1 MKKKICTILS
11 LSCIAAACVFAAGC
25 AEKSAVDKLREAGC
39 KVFVTYN
46 ANGGKFIG
54 TEKVYLLDGI
64 NPDDSCWTKS
74 DDGKTHIKL
83 TDPTNKLRPTG
94 TTDKMTLTKTEYSLA
109 GWYRNRELLKDE
121 KGNALDEAGNVL
133 TQKDEMYF
141 LKLTNEDGSERK
153 VTVCDGQYFYE
164 GKASDGGIVKD
175 TATNKYVYERSK
187 AEAKIAEMVTPA
199 YSYSGYWDF
208 ATDEIEY
215 AESDGE
221 VSLTLYA
228 GWVPY
233 YQYYYYAKNDS
244 GEWEKYGT
252 TYFDYVL
259 SSSGN
264 EKYADQGEMY
274 LPNWQGGNGA
284 MNYSSHTYNNASTK
298 EFPSIAGK
306 TFKAAYA
313 DKECTQQYTDKI
325 THNGTL
331 DPATALPKDRIQN
344 VYVEFY
350 DEEMFKIETAEQ
362 LAANAKTNGSYEI
375 LNDLDFEKVTW
386 PAVFTTGEF
395 TGKMFSSNGESITLK
410 NVKAQYSAT
419 TANGG
424 LFGLIAAGAQL
435 KNLRFE
441 NVTMDFASATSRE
454 TDTSYG
460 LFSGDINEAAQIEN
474 VTVSGAKLRLGWVQ
488 LKSDYKINLLANGDT
503 AGITQVGNTLL
514 EVYGSEAS
522 TYYKYSFQPEECKIN
537 IETGCVE
544 LVFDDHIEQQ
554 KRSREYYTITWD
566 GNGTTTATAGGKDKN
581 APTET
586 AEERMKQL

>member
-141 LKLTNEDGSERK
+141 LKLTNGDGSERK

-164 GKASDGGIVKD
+164 GKVSAGEAIDGAIIKD
-175 TATNKYVYERSK
+175 NAAKKYIYAISK
-187 AEAKIAEMVTPA
+187 TEAKIAEMVTPA

-215 AESDGE
+215 AESAGE

-284 MNYSSHTYNNASTK
+284 MNYSHTYIDKSTK

-313 DKECTQQYTDKI
+313 DKECTRQYTDKI

-350 DEEMFKIETAEQ
+350 NEEMFKIETAEQ

-375 LNDLDFEKVTW
+375 LNDLDFEKTTW
-386 PAVFTTGEF
+386 PAVFTTGAF
-395 TGKMFSSNGESITLK
+395 TGKMFSATDKKSVTLK

-435 KNLRFE
+435 RNLRFE
-441 NVTMDFASATSRE
+441 NVTMDFASVTCSE
-454 TDTSYG
+454 TDTGYG
-460 LFSGDINEAAQIEN
+460 LFSGDINEAAQIKN
-474 VTVSGAKLRLGWVQ
+474 ITVSGAKLRLGIIQ
-488 LKSDYKINLLANGDT
+488 LQSGYKINLLAGGN
-503 AGITQVGNTLL
+503 ASGITQEGETAL
-514 EVYGSEAS
+514 EVYGEAAIDCSYYYFEPETIEIDVAKKEIKLTFLSINESEKQRRE
-522 TYYKYSFQPEECKIN
+522 Y
-537 IETGCVE
+537 
-544 LVFDDHIEQQ
+544 
-554 KRSREYYTITWD
+554 EYYTVTWD
-566 GNGTTTATAGGKDKN
+566 ATGKTTATPHNPYKTQ
-581 APTET
+581 P
-586 AEERMKQL
+586 

>member
-11 LSCIAAACVFAAGC
+11 LSCIAAACIFAAGC

-164 GKASDGGIVKD
+164 GKVSAGEAIDGAIIKD
-175 TATNKYVYERSK
+175 NAAKKYIYAISK

-284 MNYSSHTYNNASTK
+284 MNYSSHTYNDDSTK

-313 DKECTQQYTDKI
+313 DKDCTQQYTDKI

-375 LNDLDFEKVTW
+375 LNDLDFEKTTW
-386 PAVFTTGEF
+386 PAVFTTGAF
-395 TGKMFSSNGESITLK
+395 TGKMFSATGESITLK
-410 NVKAQYSAT
+410 NVKAQYAGT

-441 NVTMDFASATSRE
+441 NVTMDFASVTCSE
-454 TDTSYG
+454 TDTGYG
-460 LFSGDINEAAQIEN
+460 LFSGNVDEAAQIEN
-474 VTVSGAKLRLGWVQ
+474 VTVSGAKLRLGIIQ
-488 LKSDYKINLLANGDT
+488 LQSGYKINLLAGGN
-503 AGITQVGNTLL
+503 ASGITQEGETAL
-514 EVYGSEAS
+514 EVYGEAGITCS
-522 TYYKYSFQPEECKIN
+522 YYYFEPETIEIDVAKKEIKLTFLSIN
-537 IETGCVE
+537 ESDKQRRE
-544 LVFDDHIEQQ
+544 Y
-554 KRSREYYTITWD
+554 EYYTVTWD
-566 GNGTTTATAGGKDKN
+566 ATGKTTATPHNPYKTQ
-581 APTET
+581 P
-586 AEERMKQL
+586 

>member
-11 LSCIAAACVFAAGC
+11 LSCIAAACIFAAGC

-164 GKASDGGIVKD
+164 GKVSAGEAIDGAIIKD
-175 TATNKYVYERSK
+175 NAAKKYIYAISK

-284 MNYSSHTYNNASTK
+284 MNYSHTYIDKSTK

-313 DKECTQQYTDKI
+313 DKECTRQYTDKI

-386 PAVFTTGEF
+386 PAVFTTGAF
-395 TGKMFSSNGESITLK
+395 TGKMFSATDKKSVTLK

-435 KNLRFE
+435 RNLRFE
-441 NVTMDFASATSRE
+441 NVTMDFASVTCSE
-454 TDTSYG
+454 TDTGYG
-460 LFSGDINEAAQIEN
+460 LFSGNVDGAAQIKN
-474 VTVSGAKLRLGWVQ
+474 ITVSGAKLRLGIIQ
-488 LKSDYKINLLANGDT
+488 LQSGYKINLLAGGN
-503 AGITQVGNTLL
+503 ASGITQEGETAL
-514 EVYGSEAS
+514 EVYGEAGITCSYYYFEPETIEIDVAKKEIKLTFLSINESEKQRRE
-522 TYYKYSFQPEECKIN
+522 Y
-537 IETGCVE
+537 
-544 LVFDDHIEQQ
+544 
-554 KRSREYYTITWD
+554 EYYTVTWD
-566 GNGTTTATAGGKDKN
+566 ATGKTTATPHNPYKTQ
-581 APTET
+581 P
-586 AEERMKQL
+586 

>member
-11 LSCIAAACVFAAGC
+11 LSCIAAACIFAAGC

-94 TTDKMTLTKTEYSLA
+94 TTDKMTLMKTEYSLA

-164 GKASDGGIVKD
+164 GKVSAGEAIDGAIIKD
-175 TATNKYVYERSK
+175 NAAKKYIYAISK

-215 AESDGE
+215 AESAGE

-284 MNYSSHTYNNASTK
+284 MNYSHTYIDKSTK

-375 LNDLDFEKVTW
+375 LNDLDFEKTTW
-386 PAVFTTGEF
+386 PAVFTTGAF
-395 TGKMFSSNGESITLK
+395 TGKMFSATDKSVTLK
-410 NVKAQYSAT
+410 NVKAQYAAT

-435 KNLRFE
+435 RNLRFE
-441 NVTMDFASATSRE
+441 NVTMDFASVTSRE

-460 LFSGDINEAAQIEN
+460 LFSGNVDEAAQIKN
-474 VTVSGAKLRLGWVQ
+474 ITVSGAKLRLGIIQ
-488 LKSDYKINLLANGDT
+488 LQSGYKINLLAGGN
-503 AGITQVGNTLL
+503 ASGITQEGETAL
-514 EVYGSEAS
+514 EVYGEAGITCSYYYFEPETIEIDVAKKEIKLTFLSINESEKQRRE
-522 TYYKYSFQPEECKIN
+522 Y
-537 IETGCVE
+537 
-544 LVFDDHIEQQ
+544 
-554 KRSREYYTITWD
+554 EYYTVTWD
-566 GNGTTTATAGGKDKN
+566 ATGKTTATPHKPYKTQ
-581 APTET
+581 P
-586 AEERMKQL
+586 

>member
-64 NPDDSCWTKS
+64 NPDDNCWTKS

-94 TTDKMTLTKTEYSLA
+94 TTDKMTLMKTEYSLA

-164 GKASDGGIVKD
+164 GKVSDGGIVKD

-284 MNYSSHTYNNASTK
+284 MNYSHTYIDKSTK

-313 DKECTQQYTDKI
+313 DEKCTQQYTDKI

-375 LNDLDFEKVTW
+375 LNDLDFEKTTW
-386 PAVFTTGEF
+386 PAVFTTGAF
-395 TGKMFSSNGESITLK
+395 TGKMFSATGESITLK
-410 NVKAQYSAT
+410 NVKAQYAGT

-441 NVTMDFASATSRE
+441 NVTMNFASVTCSE
-454 TDTSYG
+454 TDTGYG
-460 LFSGDINEAAQIEN
+460 LFSGDINGAAQIEN
-474 VTVSGAKLRLGWVQ
+474 ITVSGAKLRLGIIQ
-488 LKSDYKINLLANGDT
+488 LQSGYKINLLANGN
-503 AGITQVGNTLL
+503 ASGITQEGETAL
-514 EVYGSEAS
+514 EVYGEAGITCSYYYFEPETIEIDVAKKEIKLTFLSINESEKQRRE
-522 TYYKYSFQPEECKIN
+522 Y
-537 IETGCVE
+537 
-544 LVFDDHIEQQ
+544 
-554 KRSREYYTITWD
+554 EYYTVTWD
-566 GNGTTTATAGGKDKN
+566 ATGKTTATPHKPYKTQ
-581 APTET
+581 P
-586 AEERMKQL
+586 

>member
-94 TTDKMTLTKTEYSLA
+94 TTDKMTLMKTEYSLA

-121 KGNALDEAGNVL
+121 NGNALDDAGNVL

-153 VTVCDGQYFYE
+153 VTVYDGQYFYE
-164 GKASDGGIVKD
+164 GEASDGGIVKD

-284 MNYSSHTYNNASTK
+284 MNYSHTYIDKSTK

-375 LNDLDFEKVTW
+375 LNDLDFEKTTW
-386 PAVFTTGEF
+386 PAVFTTGAF
-395 TGKMFSSNGESITLK
+395 TGKMFSATGESITLK
-410 NVKAQYSAT
+410 NVKAQYAGT

-441 NVTMDFASATSRE
+441 NVTMDFASVTCSE
-454 TDTSYG
+454 TDTGYG
-460 LFSGDINEAAQIEN
+460 LFSGDINGAAQIEN
-474 VTVSGAKLRLGWVQ
+474 ITVSGAKLRLGIIQ
-488 LKSDYKINLLANGDT
+488 LQSGYKINLLAGGNASGISQEGET
-503 AGITQVGNTLL
+503 AL
-514 EVYGSEAS
+514 EVYGEAAIDCSYYYFEPETIEIDVAKKEIKLAFLSINESEKQRRG
-522 TYYKYSFQPEECKIN
+522 Y
-537 IETGCVE
+537 
-544 LVFDDHIEQQ
+544 
-554 KRSREYYTITWD
+554 EYYTITWD
-566 GNGTTTATAGGKDKN
+566 ATGKTTATPHNPYKTQ
-581 APTET
+581 P
-586 AEERMKQL
+586 

>member
-94 TTDKMTLTKTEYSLA
+94 TTDKMTLMKTEYSLA

-164 GKASDGGIVKD
+164 GKVSAGEAIDGAIIKD
-175 TATNKYVYERSK
+175 NAAKKYIYAISK

-215 AESDGE
+215 AESAGE

-264 EKYADQGEMY
+264 EKYVDQGEMY
-274 LPNWQGGNGA
+274 LPNWQGGYGA
-284 MNYSSHTYNNASTK
+284 MNYSHTYIDKSTK

-375 LNDLDFEKVTW
+375 LNDLDFEKTTW
-386 PAVFTTGEF
+386 PAVFTTGAF
-395 TGKMFSSNGESITLK
+395 TGKMFPATDKKSVTLK

-441 NVTMDFASATSRE
+441 NVTMDFASVTSRE
-454 TDTSYG
+454 TDTGYG

-474 VTVSGAKLRLGWVQ
+474 ITVSGAKLRLGIIQ
-488 LKSDYKINLLANGDT
+488 LQSGYKINLLAGGN
-503 AGITQVGNTLL
+503 ASGITQEGETAL
-514 EVYGSEAS
+514 EVYGEAAIDCSYYYFEPETIEIDVAKKEIKLTFLSINESEKQRRG
-522 TYYKYSFQPEECKIN
+522 Y
-537 IETGCVE
+537 
-544 LVFDDHIEQQ
+544 
-554 KRSREYYTITWD
+554 EYYAITWD
-566 GNGTTTATAGGKDKN
+566 ATGKTTATPHKPYKTQ
-581 APTET
+581 P
-586 AEERMKQL
+586 

>member
-11 LSCIAAACVFAAGC
+11 LSCIAAACIFAAGC

-164 GKASDGGIVKD
+164 GKVSAGEAIDGAIIKD
-175 TATNKYVYERSK
+175 NAAKKYIYAISK

-284 MNYSSHTYNNASTK
+284 MNYSSHTYNDDSTK

-350 DEEMFKIETAEQ
+350 DEEMFKIETAKQ
-362 LAANAKTNGSYEI
+362 LAENAKTNGSYEI
-375 LNDLDFEKVTW
+375 LNDLDFEKTTW
-386 PAVFTTGEF
+386 PAVFTTGAF
-395 TGKMFSSNGESITLK
+395 TGKMFSATGESITLK
-410 NVKAQYSAT
+410 NVKAQYAGT

-441 NVTMDFASATSRE
+441 NVTMDFASVTCSE
-454 TDTSYG
+454 TDTGYG
-460 LFSGDINEAAQIEN
+460 LFSGNVDEAAQIEN
-474 VTVSGAKLRLGWVQ
+474 VTVSGAKLRLGIIQ
-488 LKSDYKINLLANGDT
+488 LQSGYKINLLAGGN
-503 AGITQVGNTLL
+503 ASGITQEGETAL
-514 EVYGSEAS
+514 EVYGEAGITCS
-522 TYYKYSFQPEECKIN
+522 YYYFEPETIEIDVAKKEIKLTFLSIN
-537 IETGCVE
+537 ESDKQRRE
-544 LVFDDHIEQQ
+544 Y
-554 KRSREYYTITWD
+554 EYYTVTWD
-566 GNGTTTATAGGKDKN
+566 ATGKTTATPHNPYKTQ
-581 APTET
+581 P
-586 AEERMKQL
+586 

>member
-11 LSCIAAACVFAAGC
+11 LSCIAAACIFAAGC

-284 MNYSSHTYNNASTK
+284 MNYSHTYIDKSTK

-344 VYVEFY
+344 VYVEF
-350 DEEMFKIETAEQ
+350 DNEEMFKIETAEQ

-375 LNDLDFEKVTW
+375 LNDLDFEKTTW
-386 PAVFTTGEF
+386 PAVFTTGAF
-395 TGKMFSSNGESITLK
+395 TGKMFSATDKSVTLK
-410 NVKAQYSAT
+410 NVKAQYAGT

-441 NVTMDFASATSRE
+441 NVTMDFASVTCSE
-454 TDTSYG
+454 TDTGYG
-460 LFSGDINEAAQIEN
+460 LFSGNVDETAQIEN
-474 VTVSGAKLRLGWVQ
+474 ITVSGAKLRLGIIQ
-488 LKSDYKINLLANGDT
+488 LQSGYKINLLAGGN
-503 AGITQVGNTLL
+503 ASGITQEGETAL
-514 EVYGSEAS
+514 EVYGEAAIDCSYYYFEPETIEIDVAKKEIKLTFLSINESEKQRRE
-522 TYYKYSFQPEECKIN
+522 Y
-537 IETGCVE
+537 
-544 LVFDDHIEQQ
+544 
-554 KRSREYYTITWD
+554 EYYTVTWD
-566 GNGTTTATAGGKDKN
+566 ATGKTTATPHKPYKTQ
-581 APTET
+581 P
-586 AEERMKQL
+586 

>member
-164 GKASDGGIVKD
+164 GKVSAGEAIDGAIIKD
-175 TATNKYVYERSK
+175 NAAKKYIYAISK
-187 AEAKIAEMVTPA
+187 TEAKIAEMVTPA

-284 MNYSSHTYNNASTK
+284 MNYSSHTYNDDSTK

-313 DKECTQQYTDKI
+313 DKECMQQYTDKI

-362 LAANAKTNGSYEI
+362 LAANAITNGSYEI
-375 LNDLDFEKVTW
+375 LNDLDFEKTTW
-386 PAVFTTGEF
+386 PAVFTTGAF
-395 TGKMFSSNGESITLK
+395 TGKMFSATDKKSVTLK

-435 KNLRFE
+435 RNLRFE
-441 NVTMDFASATSRE
+441 NVTMDFASVTCSE
-454 TDTSYG
+454 TDTGYG
-460 LFSGDINEAAQIEN
+460 LFSGDINEAAQIKN
-474 VTVSGAKLRLGWVQ
+474 ITVSGAKLRLGIIQ
-488 LKSDYKINLLANGDT
+488 LQSGYKINLLAGGN
-503 AGITQVGNTLL
+503 ASGITQEGETAL
-514 EVYGSEAS
+514 EVYGEAAIDCSYYYFEPETIEIDVAKKEIKLTFLSINESEKQRRG
-522 TYYKYSFQPEECKIN
+522 Y
-537 IETGCVE
+537 
-544 LVFDDHIEQQ
+544 
-554 KRSREYYTITWD
+554 EYYTITWD
-566 GNGTTTATAGGKDKN
+566 ATGKTTATPHKPYKTQ
-581 APTET
+581 P
-586 AEERMKQL
+586 

>member
-94 TTDKMTLTKTEYSLA
+94 TNDKMTLTKTEYSLA

-274 LPNWQGGNGA
+274 LPNWQGGYGA
-284 MNYSSHTYNNASTK
+284 MNYSSHTYNDKSTK

-313 DKECTQQYTDKI
+313 DKECTQKYTNKI

-350 DEEMFKIETAEQ
+350 NEEMFKIETAEQ

-375 LNDLDFEKVTW
+375 LNDLDFEKTTW
-386 PAVFTTGEF
+386 PAVFTTGAF
-395 TGKMFSSNGESITLK
+395 TGKMFSATDKKSITLK
-410 NVKAQYSAT
+410 NVKAQYSGT

-441 NVTMDFASATSRE
+441 NVTMDFASVTCSE
-454 TDTSYG
+454 TDTGYG
-460 LFSGDINEAAQIEN
+460 LFSGDINGAAQIEN
-474 VTVSGAKLRLGWVQ
+474 ITVSGAKLRLGIIQ
-488 LKSDYKINLLANGDT
+488 LQSGYKINLLAGGN
-503 AGITQVGNTLL
+503 ASGITQEGETAL
-514 EVYGSEAS
+514 EVYGEAGITCSYYYFEPETIEIDVAKKEIKLTFLSINESEKQRRE
-522 TYYKYSFQPEECKIN
+522 Y
-537 IETGCVE
+537 
-544 LVFDDHIEQQ
+544 
-554 KRSREYYTITWD
+554 EYYTVTWD
-566 GNGTTTATAGGKDKN
+566 ATGKTTATPHKPYKTQ
-581 APTET
+581 P
-586 AEERMKQL
+586 

>member
-141 LKLTNEDGSERK
+141 LKLTNGDGSERK

-284 MNYSSHTYNNASTK
+284 MNYSSHTYNDDSTK

-350 DEEMFKIETAEQ
+350 DEEMFKIETAKQ

-375 LNDLDFEKVTW
+375 LNDLDFEIEKTTW
-386 PAVFTTGEF
+386 PAVFTTGAF
-395 TGKMFSSNGESITLK
+395 TGKMFSATGESVTLK
-410 NVKAQYSAT
+410 NVKAQYAGT

-441 NVTMDFASATSRE
+441 NVTMDFASVTCSE
-454 TDTSYG
+454 TDTGYG
-460 LFSGDINEAAQIEN
+460 LFSGDINGAAQIEN
-474 VTVSGAKLRLGWVQ
+474 ITVSGAKLRLGIIQ
-488 LKSDYKINLLANGDT
+488 LQSGYKINLLAGGN
-503 AGITQVGNTLL
+503 ASGITQEDETAL
-514 EVYGSEAS
+514 EVYGEAGITCSYYYFEPETIEIDVAKKEIKLTFLSINESEKQRRE
-522 TYYKYSFQPEECKIN
+522 Y
-537 IETGCVE
+537 
-544 LVFDDHIEQQ
+544 
-554 KRSREYYTITWD
+554 EYYTVTWD
-566 GNGTTTATAGGKDKN
+566 ATGKTTATPHNPYKTQ
-581 APTET
+581 P
-586 AEERMKQL
+586 

>member
-153 VTVCDGQYFYE
+153 VTVYDGQYFYE
-164 GKASDGGIVKD
+164 GKVSAGEAIDGAIIKD
-175 TATNKYVYERSK
+175 NAAKKYIYAISK

-284 MNYSSHTYNNASTK
+284 MNYSHTYIDKSTK

-375 LNDLDFEKVTW
+375 LNDLDFEKTTW
-386 PAVFTTGEF
+386 PAVFTTGAF
-395 TGKMFSSNGESITLK
+395 TGKMFSATGESITLK
-410 NVKAQYSAT
+410 NVKAQYAGT

-435 KNLRFE
+435 RNLRFE
-441 NVTMDFASATSRE
+441 NVTMDFASVTCSE
-454 TDTSYG
+454 TDTGYG
-460 LFSGDINEAAQIEN
+460 LFSGNVDGAAQIEN
-474 VTVSGAKLRLGWVQ
+474 VTVSGAKLRLGIIQ
-488 LKSDYKINLLANGDT
+488 LQSGYKINLLANGN
-503 AGITQVGNTLL
+503 ASGITQEGETAL
-514 EVYGSEAS
+514 EVYGEAAIDCSYYYFEPETIEIDVAKKEIKLTFLSINESEKQRRG
-522 TYYKYSFQPEECKIN
+522 Y
-537 IETGCVE
+537 
-544 LVFDDHIEQQ
+544 
-554 KRSREYYTITWD
+554 EYYTITWD
-566 GNGTTTATAGGKDKN
+566 ATGKTTATPHKPYKTQ
-581 APTET
+581 P
-586 AEERMKQL
+586 

>member
-94 TTDKMTLTKTEYSLA
+94 TNDKMTLTKTEYSLA

-141 LKLTNEDGSERK
+141 LKLTNGDGSERK

-164 GKASDGGIVKD
+164 GEASDGGIVKD

-284 MNYSSHTYNNASTK
+284 MNYSHTYIDKSTK

-362 LAANAKTNGSYEI
+362 LAANAITNGSYEI
-375 LNDLDFEKVTW
+375 LNDLDFEKTTW
-386 PAVFTTGEF
+386 PAVFTTGAF
-395 TGKMFSSNGESITLK
+395 TGKMFSATGECITLK
-410 NVKAQYSAT
+410 NVKAQYFGT

-441 NVTMDFASATSRE
+441 NVTMDFASVTCSE
-454 TDTSYG
+454 TDTGYG
-460 LFSGDINEAAQIEN
+460 LFSGNVDEAAQIKN
-474 VTVSGAKLRLGWVQ
+474 ITVSGAKLRLGIIQ
-488 LKSDYKINLLANGDT
+488 LQSGYKINLLANGN
-503 AGITQVGNTLL
+503 ASGITQEGETAL
-514 EVYGSEAS
+514 EVYGEAAIDCSYYYFEPETIEIDVAKKEIKLTFLSINESEKQRRE
-522 TYYKYSFQPEECKIN
+522 Y
-537 IETGCVE
+537 
-544 LVFDDHIEQQ
+544 
-554 KRSREYYTITWD
+554 EYYTVTWD
-566 GNGTTTATAGGKDKN
+566 ATGKTTATPHNPYKTQ
-581 APTET
+581 P
-586 AEERMKQL
+586 

>member
-64 NPDDSCWTKS
+64 NPDDSCWAKS

-94 TTDKMTLTKTEYSLA
+94 TTDKMTLMKTEYSLA
-109 GWYRNRELLKDE
+109 GWYRNRELMKDE
-121 KGNALDEAGNVL
+121 NGNAVDENGNVL

-153 VTVCDGQYFYE
+153 VTVYDGQYFYE
-164 GKASDGGIVKD
+164 GKVSAGEAIDGAIIKD
-175 TATNKYVYERSK
+175 NAAKKYIYAISK
-187 AEAKIAEMVTPA
+187 TEAKIAEMVTPA

-233 YQYYYYAKNDS
+233 YQYHYYAKNDS

-284 MNYSSHTYNNASTK
+284 MNYSSHTYNDDSTK

-350 DEEMFKIETAEQ
+350 NEEMFKIETAEQ

-375 LNDLDFEKVTW
+375 LNDLDFEKTTW
-386 PAVFTTGEF
+386 PAVFTTGAF
-395 TGKMFSSNGESITLK
+395 TGKMFSATGESVTLK

-441 NVTMDFASATSRE
+441 NVTMDFASVTSRE
-454 TDTSYG
+454 IDTGYG
-460 LFSGDINEAAQIEN
+460 LFSGDINEAAQLEN
-474 VTVSGAKLRLGWVQ
+474 VTVSGAKLRLGIIQ
-488 LKSDYKINLLANGDT
+488 LQSGYKINLLANGN
-503 AGITQVGNTLL
+503 ASGITQEGETVL
-514 EVYGSEAS
+514 EVYGEAAIDCS
-522 TYYKYSFQPEECKIN
+522 YYYFSPETIQIDVATKEVKL
-537 IETGCVE
+537 TFLYDSAAQRRGY
-544 LVFDDHIEQQ
+544 
-554 KRSREYYTITWD
+554 EYYTITWD
-566 GNGTTTATAGGKDKN
+566 ATGKTTATPHKPYKTQ
-581 APTET
+581 P
-586 AEERMKQL
+586 

>member
-74 DDGKTHIKL
+74 DDGKTLIKL

-94 TTDKMTLTKTEYSLA
+94 TTDKMTLMKTEYSLA

-121 KGNALDEAGNVL
+121 NGNALDDAGNVL

-164 GKASDGGIVKD
+164 GTVSAGEAIDGAIIKD
-175 TATNKYVYERSK
+175 NAAKKYIYAISK
-187 AEAKIAEMVTPA
+187 TEAKIAEMVTPA

-215 AESDGE
+215 AESAGE

-274 LPNWQGGNGA
+274 LPNWQGGKGA
-284 MNYSSHTYNNASTK
+284 MNYSHTYIDKSTK

-375 LNDLDFEKVTW
+375 LNDLDFEKTTW
-386 PAVFTTGEF
+386 PAVFTTGAF
-395 TGKMFSSNGESITLK
+395 TGKMFSATDKSVTLK
-410 NVKAQYSAT
+410 NVKAQYAGT

-441 NVTMDFASATSRE
+441 NVTMDFASVTCSE
-454 TDTSYG
+454 TDTGYG
-460 LFSGDINEAAQIEN
+460 LFSGVIDEAAQIKN
-474 VTVSGAKLRLGWVQ
+474 ITVSGAKLRLGIIQ
-488 LKSDYKINLLANGDT
+488 LQSGYKINLLAGGN
-503 AGITQVGNTLL
+503 ASGITQEGETAL
-514 EVYGSEAS
+514 EVYGEAAIDCSYYYFEPETIEIDVAKKEIKLTFLSINESEKQRRE
-522 TYYKYSFQPEECKIN
+522 Y
-537 IETGCVE
+537 
-544 LVFDDHIEQQ
+544 
-554 KRSREYYTITWD
+554 EYYTVTWD
-566 GNGTTTATAGGKDKN
+566 ATGKTTATPHKPYKTQ
-581 APTET
+581 P
-586 AEERMKQL
+586 

>member
-141 LKLTNEDGSERK
+141 LKLTNGDGSERK

-164 GKASDGGIVKD
+164 GEASDGGIVKD

-274 LPNWQGGNGA
+274 LPNWQGGKGA
-284 MNYSSHTYNNASTK
+284 MNYSHTYIDKSTK

-313 DKECTQQYTDKI
+313 DEKCKQQYTDKI

-362 LAANAKTNGSYEI
+362 LEANAKTNGSYEI
-375 LNDLDFEKVTW
+375 LNDLDFEKTTW
-386 PAVFTTGEF
+386 PAVFTTGAF
-395 TGKMFSSNGESITLK
+395 TGKMFSATDKSVTLK

-435 KNLRFE
+435 RNLRFE
-441 NVTMDFASATSRE
+441 NVTMDFASVTCSE
-454 TDTSYG
+454 TDTGYG
-460 LFSGDINEAAQIEN
+460 LFSGNVDEAAQIKN
-474 VTVSGAKLRLGWVQ
+474 VTVSGAKLRLGIIQ
-488 LKSDYKINLLANGDT
+488 LQSGYKINLLANGK
-503 AGITQVGNTLL
+503 ASGITQEGETAL
-514 EVYGSEAS
+514 EVYGEAAIDCSYYYFEPETIEIDVAKKEIKLTFLSINESEKQRRE
-522 TYYKYSFQPEECKIN
+522 Y
-537 IETGCVE
+537 
-544 LVFDDHIEQQ
+544 
-554 KRSREYYTITWD
+554 EYYTITWD
-566 GNGTTTATAGGKDKN
+566 ATGKTTATPHN
-581 APTET
+581 PYNT
-586 AEERMKQL
+586 QP

>member
-74 DDGKTHIKL
+74 DDGQTHIKL

-164 GKASDGGIVKD
+164 GKVSAGEAIDGAIIKD
-175 TATNKYVYERSK
+175 NAAKKYIYAISK

-274 LPNWQGGNGA
+274 LPNWQGGTGA
-284 MNYSSHTYNNASTK
+284 MNYSHTYIDKSTK

-313 DKECTQQYTDKI
+313 DEKCTQQYTDKI

-350 DEEMFKIETAEQ
+350 NEEMFKIETAKQ
-362 LAANAKTNGSYEI
+362 LAENAKTNGSYEI

-386 PAVFTTGEF
+386 PAVFTTGAF
-395 TGKMFSSNGESITLK
+395 TGKMFSATGESITLK

-435 KNLRFE
+435 RNLRFE
-441 NVTMDFASATSRE
+441 NVTMDFASVTCSE
-454 TDTSYG
+454 TDTGYG
-460 LFSGDINEAAQIEN
+460 LFSGNVDGAAQIKN
-474 VTVSGAKLRLGWVQ
+474 ITVSGAKLRLGIIQ
-488 LKSDYKINLLANGDT
+488 LQSGYKINLLAGGN
-503 AGITQVGNTLL
+503 ASGITQEGETAL
-514 EVYGSEAS
+514 EVYGEAGITCSYYYFEPETIEIDVAKKEIKLTFLSINESEKQRRE
-522 TYYKYSFQPEECKIN
+522 Y
-537 IETGCVE
+537 
-544 LVFDDHIEQQ
+544 
-554 KRSREYYTITWD
+554 EYYTVTWD
-566 GNGTTTATAGGKDKN
+566 ATGKTTATPHNPYKTQ
-581 APTET
+581 P
-586 AEERMKQL
+586 

>member
-164 GKASDGGIVKD
+164 GKVSAGEAIDGAIIKD
-175 TATNKYVYERSK
+175 NAAKKYIYAISK

-274 LPNWQGGNGA
+274 LPNWQGGKGA
-284 MNYSSHTYNNASTK
+284 MNYSHTYIDKSTK

-313 DKECTQQYTDKI
+313 DEKCKQQYTDKI

-350 DEEMFKIETAEQ
+350 NEEMFKIETAEQ
-362 LAANAKTNGSYEI
+362 LEANAKTNGSYEI
-375 LNDLDFEKVTW
+375 LNDLDFEKTTW
-386 PAVFTTGEF
+386 PAVFTTGAF
-395 TGKMFSSNGESITLK
+395 TGKMFPAPDKKSVTLK

-424 LFGLIAAGAQL
+424 LFGLIAADAQL

-441 NVTMDFASATSRE
+441 NVTMDFASVTCSE
-454 TDTSYG
+454 TDTGYG
-460 LFSGDINEAAQIEN
+460 LFSGNVDEAAQIEN
-474 VTVSGAKLRLGWVQ
+474 ITVSGAKLRLGIIQ
-488 LKSDYKINLLANGDT
+488 LQSGYKINLLAGGN
-503 AGITQVGNTLL
+503 ASGITQEGETAL
-514 EVYGSEAS
+514 EVYGEAAIDCSYYYFEPETIEIDVAKKEIKLTFLSINESEKQRRE
-522 TYYKYSFQPEECKIN
+522 Y
-537 IETGCVE
+537 
-544 LVFDDHIEQQ
+544 
-554 KRSREYYTITWD
+554 EYYTVTWD
-566 GNGTTTATAGGKDKN
+566 ATGKTTATPHNPYKIQ
-581 APTET
+581 P
-586 AEERMKQL
+586 

>member
-264 EKYADQGEMY
+264 EKYVDQGEMY
-274 LPNWQGGNGA
+274 LPNWKGGNGA
-284 MNYSSHTYNNASTK
+284 MNYSSHTYNDKSTK

-350 DEEMFKIETAEQ
+350 NEEMFKIETAEQ

-375 LNDLDFEKVTW
+375 LNDLDFEKTTW
-386 PAVFTTGEF
+386 PAVFTTGAF
-395 TGKMFSSNGESITLK
+395 TGKMFSATDKSVTLK
-410 NVKAQYSAT
+410 NVKAQYAGT

-424 LFGLIAAGAQL
+424 LFGLIAADAQL

-441 NVTMDFASATSRE
+441 NVTMDFASVTCSE
-454 TDTSYG
+454 TDTGYG
-460 LFSGDINEAAQIEN
+460 LFSGNVDEAAQIEN
-474 VTVSGAKLRLGWVQ
+474 ITVSGAKLRLGIIQ
-488 LKSDYKINLLANGDT
+488 LQSGYKINLLAGGN
-503 AGITQVGNTLL
+503 ASGITQEGETAL
-514 EVYGSEAS
+514 EVYGEAAIDCSYYYFEPETIEIDVAKKEIKLTFLSINESEKQRRE
-522 TYYKYSFQPEECKIN
+522 Y
-537 IETGCVE
+537 
-544 LVFDDHIEQQ
+544 
-554 KRSREYYTITWD
+554 EYYTVTWD
-566 GNGTTTATAGGKDKN
+566 ATGKTTATPHKPYKTQ
-581 APTET
+581 P
-586 AEERMKQL
+586 

>member
-11 LSCIAAACVFAAGC
+11 LSCIAAACIFAAGC

-94 TTDKMTLTKTEYSLA
+94 TNDKMTLTKTEYSLA

-164 GKASDGGIVKD
+164 GEASDGGIVKD

-284 MNYSSHTYNNASTK
+284 MNYSHTYIDKSTK

-350 DEEMFKIETAEQ
+350 DEEMFKIETAGQ

-375 LNDLDFEKVTW
+375 LNDLDFEIEKTMW
-386 PAVFTTGEF
+386 PAVFTTGAF
-395 TGKMFSSNGESITLK
+395 TGKMFSATGESITLK
-410 NVKAQYSAT
+410 NVKAQYAGT

-441 NVTMDFASATSRE
+441 NVTMDFASVTSRE
-454 TDTSYG
+454 TDTGYG
-460 LFSGDINEAAQIEN
+460 LFSGDINGAAQIEN
-474 VTVSGAKLRLGWVQ
+474 ITVSGAKLRLGIIQ
-488 LKSDYKINLLANGDT
+488 LQSGYKINLLAGGN
-503 AGITQVGNTLL
+503 ASGITQEGETAL
-514 EVYGSEAS
+514 EVYGEAGITCSYYYFEPETIEIDVAKKEIKLTFLSINESEKQRRE
-522 TYYKYSFQPEECKIN
+522 Y
-537 IETGCVE
+537 
-544 LVFDDHIEQQ
+544 
-554 KRSREYYTITWD
+554 EYYTVTWD
-566 GNGTTTATAGGKDKN
+566 ATGKTTATPHKPYKTQ
-581 APTET
+581 P
-586 AEERMKQL
+586 

>member
-164 GKASDGGIVKD
+164 GKVSAGEAIDGAIIKD
-175 TATNKYVYERSK
+175 NAAKKYIYAISK

-215 AESDGE
+215 AESAGE

-284 MNYSSHTYNNASTK
+284 MNYSHTYIDKSTK

-350 DEEMFKIETAEQ
+350 DEEMFKIETAKQ
-362 LAANAKTNGSYEI
+362 LAENAKTNGSYEI
-375 LNDLDFEKVTW
+375 LNDLDFEKTTW
-386 PAVFTTGEF
+386 PAVFTTGAF
-395 TGKMFSSNGESITLK
+395 TGKMFPATDKKSVTLK

-441 NVTMDFASATSRE
+441 NVTMDFASVTCSE
-454 TDTSYG
+454 TDTGYG
-460 LFSGDINEAAQIEN
+460 LFSGNVDEAAQIKN
-474 VTVSGAKLRLGWVQ
+474 ITVSGAKLRLGIIQ
-488 LKSDYKINLLANGDT
+488 LQSGYKINLLAGGN
-503 AGITQVGNTLL
+503 ASGITQEGETVL
-514 EVYGSEAS
+514 EVYGEAAIDCSYYYFEPETIEIDVAKKEIKLTFLSINESEKQRRE
-522 TYYKYSFQPEECKIN
+522 Y
-537 IETGCVE
+537 
-544 LVFDDHIEQQ
+544 
-554 KRSREYYTITWD
+554 EYYTVTWD
-566 GNGTTTATAGGKDKN
+566 ATGKTTATPHNPYKTQ
-581 APTET
+581 P
-586 AEERMKQL
+586 

>member
-164 GKASDGGIVKD
+164 GEASDGGIVKD

-233 YQYYYYAKNDS
+233 YQYYYYSKNDS

-284 MNYSSHTYNNASTK
+284 MNYSSHTYNDDSTK

-350 DEEMFKIETAEQ
+350 DEEMFKIETAGQ
-362 LAANAKTNGSYEI
+362 LAANAITNGSYEI
-375 LNDLDFEKVTW
+375 LNDLDFEKTTW

-395 TGKMFSSNGESITLK
+395 TGKMFSATGESITLK
-410 NVKAQYSAT
+410 NVKAQYAGT

-441 NVTMDFASATSRE
+441 NVTMDFASVTCSE
-454 TDTSYG
+454 TDTGYG
-460 LFSGDINEAAQIEN
+460 LFSGDINGAAQIEN
-474 VTVSGAKLRLGWVQ
+474 ITVAGAKLRLGIIQ
-488 LKSDYKINLLANGDT
+488 LQSGYKINLLAGGN
-503 AGITQVGNTLL
+503 ASGITQEGETAL
-514 EVYGSEAS
+514 EVYGEAGITCSYYYFEPETIEIDVAKKEIKLTFLSINESEKQRRE
-522 TYYKYSFQPEECKIN
+522 Y
-537 IETGCVE
+537 
-544 LVFDDHIEQQ
+544 
-554 KRSREYYTITWD
+554 EYYTVTWD
-566 GNGTTTATAGGKDKN
+566 ATGKTTATPHNPYKTQ
-581 APTET
+581 P
-586 AEERMKQL
+586 

>member
-11 LSCIAAACVFAAGC
+11 LSCIAAACIFAAGC

-164 GKASDGGIVKD
+164 GKVSAGEAIDGAIIKD
-175 TATNKYVYERSK
+175 NAAKKYIYAISK

-264 EKYADQGEMY
+264 EKYVDQGEMY

-284 MNYSSHTYNNASTK
+284 MNYSHTYIDKSTK
-298 EFPSIAGK
+298 EFPSIASK

-375 LNDLDFEKVTW
+375 LNDLDFEKTTW
-386 PAVFTTGEF
+386 PAVFTTGAF
-395 TGKMFSSNGESITLK
+395 TGKMFSATDKSVTLK
-410 NVKAQYSAT
+410 NVKAQYAGT

-441 NVTMDFASATSRE
+441 NVTMDFASVMCSE
-454 TDTSYG
+454 TDTGYG
-460 LFSGDINEAAQIEN
+460 LFSGNVDEAAQIKN
-474 VTVSGAKLRLGWVQ
+474 ITVAGAKLRLGIIQ
-488 LKSDYKINLLANGDT
+488 LQSGYKINLLAGGN
-503 AGITQVGNTLL
+503 ASGITQEGETAL
-514 EVYGSEAS
+514 EVYGEAAIDCSYYYFEPETIEIDVAKKEIKLTFLSINESEKQRRE
-522 TYYKYSFQPEECKIN
+522 Y
-537 IETGCVE
+537 
-544 LVFDDHIEQQ
+544 
-554 KRSREYYTITWD
+554 EYYTVTWD
-566 GNGTTTATAGGKDKN
+566 ATGKTTATPHKPYKTQ
-581 APTET
+581 P
-586 AEERMKQL
+586 